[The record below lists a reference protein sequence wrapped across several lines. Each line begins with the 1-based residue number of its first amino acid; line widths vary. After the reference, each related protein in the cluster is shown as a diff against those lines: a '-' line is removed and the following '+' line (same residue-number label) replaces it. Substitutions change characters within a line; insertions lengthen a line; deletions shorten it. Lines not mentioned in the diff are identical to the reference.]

1 MGWSVPGPLLQ
12 GGQAGTRR
20 APLGNVSGPRQR
32 PGLRLPPPTDSG
44 LPRSLPSTPPP
55 TSVWTS
61 ARAGGRLPLH
71 CSRKTLSLH
80 PAATLTPLSPARGT
94 LLRDAT
100 QDPPSV
106 PPSSR
111 RGPIAATP
119 QSRKLAVQLGRP
131 TLPVC
136 PETLATLAT
145 GQTPGEGQALTRRRC
160 GKAGEPQEFWRG
172 LCSQPTGQPSRS
184 LSEHWPPVSPGVT
197 SVRSGEAQSE
207 TSGGGTGVGV
217 CHSLPQQNLIQAPSV
232 GDAPAPGHSPGPRG
246 PMDLGGRSRE
256 GLSTPLHPLPQGK
269 RGLPSSKNS

>member
-1 MGWSVPGPLLQ
+1 MECPRPPAS
-12 GGQAGTRR
+12 GGTGGDQES
-20 APLGNVSGPRQR
+20 PPRKCQR
-32 PGLRLPPPTDSG
+32 PQAEAWPPASTTHRLRASSVTAIHASTHFRVDICPGQRSAASALQPEDTVPPPSG
-44 LPRSLPSTPPP
+44 HT
-55 TSVWTS
+55 
-61 ARAGGRLPLH
+61 H
-71 CSRKTLSLH
+71 
-80 PAATLTPLSPARGT
+80 PLSPARGT

-172 LCSQPTGQPSRS
+172 LGSQPTGQPSRS

-217 CHSLPQQNLIQAPSV
+217 CHLLPQQNLIQAPSV